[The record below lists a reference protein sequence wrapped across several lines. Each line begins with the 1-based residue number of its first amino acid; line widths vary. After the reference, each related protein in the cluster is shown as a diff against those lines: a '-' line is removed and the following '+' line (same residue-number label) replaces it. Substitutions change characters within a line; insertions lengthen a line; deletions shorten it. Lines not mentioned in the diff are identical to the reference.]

1 MWGGSDSF
9 GLGDGGSDYSNEGIH
24 YSDPSY
30 AVSNSPVNVSPA
42 INWADSWLARQIRSM
57 VLSKALGPAAPVANM
72 ALSTAMSKNPG
83 QTAVNSFGATL
94 GGIMGGMIGGV
105 PGAMAGSY
113 AGGKFGNGFSGG
125 DAGAVGSSKG
135 GGFGELAS
143 GLYGL
148 YRGSQAS
155 KGADT
160 LSGLYGQNSPYAQ
173 QLRQSLERRDAASGR
188 RSQYGPR
195 EVELQA
201 KLADMYSR
209 NYPMMAQAQDRRD
222 QMYGQGLGLL
232 FRGADR
238 LGYIDK
244 AKDWIGNQ
252 FSEGWNPQAQSSATL
267 QSLYGNEG
275 YGGLTNYDFSNWGTD
290 NGSFAGGDVW

>member
-1 MWGGSDSF
+1 
-9 GLGDGGSDYSNEGIH
+9 
-24 YSDPSY
+24 
-30 AVSNSPVNVSPA
+30 
-42 INWADSWLARQIRSM
+42 M

-94 GGIMGGMIGGV
+94 GGIMGGMLGGV

-148 YRGSQAS
+148 YRGNRAGQ
-155 KGADT
+155 GANT
-160 LSGLYGQNSPYAQ
+160 LSSLYGQNSPYAQ

-201 KLADMYSR
+201 RLADMYSR
-209 NYPMMAQAQDRRD
+209 NYPMMSQAQDRRD
-222 QMYGQGLGLL
+222 QLYGQGLGLL

-238 LGYIDK
+238 MGLPQMISNGIDSLSN
-244 AKDWIGNQ
+244 D
-252 FSEGWNPQAQSSATL
+252 GWSGAFNPQMGPAL
-267 QSLYGNEG
+267 DPYGA
-275 YGGLTNYDFSNWGTD
+275 
-290 NGSFAGGDVW
+290 GSGWGGDTLSAMGF